1 MDDIQTRIEEL
12 EKRALENDLMSL
24 LATTEDAQQRTA
36 QHARECRL
44 AALRLKTRRE

>member
-1 MDDIQTRIEEL
+1 MDNIQNRIEEL

-36 QHARECRL
+36 RDAREYRL
-44 AALRLKTRRE
+44 AALRLKTRWE